1 MVYCLKRLQDSERR
15 FITSGNY
22 RIFKDNTLY
31 QFWRRAPGIV
41 LVGRP
46 VANRFF
52 KPHQTMLKFPS
63 VGDAQWER
71 FLRDTRR
78 KFERCITFMGPSGPV
93 WPVSEDL
100 TIDRDAED
108 LALQLGW
115 ITRAGILHMCWS
127 FNWLEVSADCPLT
140 WSNTDMCWKATCRY
154 CQGRISMSTFGW
166 PTDLM
171 RSTTSQITMDRF
183 KEAQWRINVEVSR
196 ETTSGGWFMN
206 HAGSGLGPGCSPIGS
221 SFAMAEIT
229 WRRDWHLCGSAQ
241 TFSKS

>member
-1 MVYCLKRLQDSERR
+1 
-15 FITSGNY
+15 
-22 RIFKDNTLY
+22 
-31 QFWRRAPGIV
+31 
-41 LVGRP
+41 
-46 VANRFF
+46 
-52 KPHQTMLKFPS
+52 MLKFPS

-140 WSNTDMCWKATCRY
+140 WPNTNMCWKATCRY

-183 KEAQWRINVEVSR
+183 ER
-196 ETTSGGWFMN
+196 G
-206 HAGSGLGPGCSPIGS
+206 
-221 SFAMAEIT
+221 AMAHQCRGLKRDDI
-229 WRRDWHLCGSAQ
+229 WRLVHEPCWKWARAWLLTNWIELRYGGDNLAPRLAPLRFAQ
-241 TFSKS
+241 TFAKS

>member
-1 MVYCLKRLQDSERR
+1 MEYFGVPDEYRMFFEREVFFPSLSIAGEVEKEPTYWFECLMRLQDSERR
-15 FITSGNY
+15 FPTSGNY

-41 LVGRP
+41 LAGRP

-140 WSNTDMCWKATCRY
+140 CSNTD
-154 CQGRISMSTFGW
+154 F
-166 PTDLM
+166 
-171 RSTTSQITMDRF
+171 
-183 KEAQWRINVEVSR
+183 
-196 ETTSGGWFMN
+196 
-206 HAGSGLGPGCSPIGS
+206 
-221 SFAMAEIT
+221 
-229 WRRDWHLCGSAQ
+229 
-241 TFSKS
+241 